1 MGKISVCS
9 NDDMYESL
17 PTIRWSPF
25 QTRTPPLPS
34 NAAPTT
40 TLYSPAATSDSSGFS
55 ERETTTTSSAA
66 AAGPVAASASATA
79 ASPFA
84 GLIGSLHVDRA
95 LLPNSGLYSL
105 PGHASMGSREE
116 EEAIQ

>member
-1 MGKISVCS
+1 MHEKCV
-9 NDDMYESL
+9 YL
-17 PTIRWSPF
+17 HTIRWSPF

-66 AAGPVAASASATA
+66 AGPAAAAVAATA
-79 ASPFA
+79 VSPFA
-84 GLIGSLHVDRA
+84 GLIGGLHVDRA
-95 LLPNSGLYSL
+95 LPPNSGLYSL
-105 PGHASMGSREE
+105 PGHASMGSRDEE